1 MVLCLSWVKGNKL
14 VAKTLTL
21 IRWGRRRDGIA
32 CFQGPRRGLLK
43 SVMEHS
49 SVHCLRGLNFFYQ
62 SLNNTANAIKEIRR
76 AN

>member
-14 VAKTLTL
+14 VAKTLTI
-21 IRWGRRRDGIA
+21 IRWCRRRDGTA
-32 CFQGPRRGLLK
+32 CFQGPRLGLLK

-49 SVHCLRGLNFFYQ
+49 SVHCLSGLNFYQ
-62 SLNNTANAIKEIRR
+62 SLNNTANAIREIRR